1 MLRTLC
7 LLVLALSPLQL
18 HAGFIPDIMIDPE
31 DGMIDASRYLAS
43 ARGFLPVPIIIT
55 EPAVGYGLGATVA
68 YFHPPEKLDRAKHEH
83 NPPPSISFGAG
94 GYTENKTHFYGGG
107 HFGVWKDDHVRY
119 LGLLFK
125 INLNAKYY
133 GLNAGLVPDTLIDFR
148 GVNFN
153 LEGELLYQRVK
164 FRLRESNWFLGTSY
178 LFNDSRARFNIEA
191 DVAIPQIIRPEL
203 RDGFFR
209 SAGAG
214 VSLEY
219 DGRNT
224 IFTTTQGTH
233 FEALYTDYGDTW
245 GGDFDYGLFEARL
258 RQYIP
263 FGDFSHLGIRLES
276 ANLNGSAPFFAYPF
290 VQLRGIPALRYEGK
304 RVFTSELE
312 YLWGFTPRWSMA
324 FFAGAG
330 RTIGAARDDLVNRTV
345 FAGGVGVRYRLAKA
359 LGLQAGLDLAKG
371 PEDTAVYLT
380 MGSAW

>member
-1 MLRTLC
+1 MLRILC
-7 LLVLALSPLQL
+7 LALLALCPLPL
-18 HAGFIPDIMIDPE
+18 NAGFIPEILIDPE

-55 EPAVGYGLGATVA
+55 EPAVGYGLGASVA
-68 YFHPPEKLDRAKHEH
+68 YFHSVQELDPSEHKHR
-83 NPPPSISFGAG
+83 PPPSISFGVG
-94 GYTENKTHFYGGG
+94 GYTENETYFYGGG

-133 GLNAGLVPDTLIDFR
+133 GLNAGLLPGSLIDFK

-153 LEGELLYQRVK
+153 LDGELLYQRVK
-164 FRLRESNWFLGTSY
+164 FRLKESNWFVGTSY
-178 LFNDSRARFNIEA
+178 LFNDSRALFKVDAN
-191 DVAIPQIIRPEL
+191 VAVPQIIRPEL
-203 RDGFFR
+203 LDGFFR
-209 SAGAG
+209 SAGVG

-224 IFTTTQGTH
+224 IFTTTQGTQ
-233 FEALYTDYGDTW
+233 FELLYTDYGDTW
-245 GGDFDYGLFEARL
+245 GGDFDYGLLEAKF

-290 VQLRGIPALRYEGK
+290 VQLRGIPALRYEGR
-304 RVFTSELE
+304 RVLTSELE
-312 YLWGFTPRWSMA
+312 YLWGFTPRWSIA
-324 FFAGAG
+324 FCAGAG
-330 RTIGAARDDLVNRTV
+330 RPVGAARDELIDRTV
-345 FAGGVGVRYRLAKA
+345 FAGGVGVRYRLARA
-359 LGLQAGLDLAKG
+359 LGLQAGLDLARG

-380 MGSAW
+380 VGSAW